1 MSIVINRE
9 KEDRKKGTKEV
20 TEYHKCT
27 GLDKSAT
34 IKDLKVKLASE
45 KRKNKHSIAFYY
57 YENGNTKDKKY
68 YDDEKTLSGI
78 SSVFFK
84 DLGPQIGYRTVFIL
98 EYLGPLGNYFLSY
111 LLIYH
116 LLIHSIVFVLL
127 YYVIRTSV
135 PEVASIIWGTSTAS
149 STPLNETAFL
159 GVACWYYTYSLNY
172 SLIILLTHLM
182 QVYPFLE
189 KRI

>member
-1 MSIVINRE
+1 MSIAINKE

-20 TEYHKCT
+20 IEYHKCT

-45 KRKNKHSIAFYY
+45 KKKNKHSIAFYY

-78 SSVFFK
+78 TSVFFK

-98 EYLGPLGNYFLSY
+98 EYLGPLGNYFLEKY
-111 LLIYH
+111 LLIQ
-116 LLIHSIVFVLL
+116 F
-127 YYVIRTSV
+127 
-135 PEVASIIWGTSTAS
+135 
-149 STPLNETAFL
+149 
-159 GVACWYYTYSLNY
+159 
-172 SLIILLTHLM
+172 LTHLLT
-182 QVYPFLE
+182 QKFS
-189 KRI
+189 